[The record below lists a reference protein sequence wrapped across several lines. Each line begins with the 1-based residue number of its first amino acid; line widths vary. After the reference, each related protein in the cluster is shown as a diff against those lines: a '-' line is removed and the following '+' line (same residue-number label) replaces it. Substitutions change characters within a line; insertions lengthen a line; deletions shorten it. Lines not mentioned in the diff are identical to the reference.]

1 MEEAKLREEE
11 AMKTGWFV
19 LLNQQVAGTMYCIP
33 LNSMYFSLGKNVSIH
48 QLFYARQLCIFMKEY
63 WPLKIS
69 KECHKFWTG
78 L

>member
-33 LNSMYFSLGKNVSIH
+33 LNSMYFSLGKNGSIH
-48 QLFYARQLCIFMKEY
+48 QLFYALQACIF
-63 WPLKIS
+63 I
-69 KECHKFWTG
+69 
-78 L
+78 